1 MKSQS
6 NLGRNSFS
14 LNVDHCEFP
23 DNLFYDVENDVWFQ
37 KIETGS
43 QGTGRMGISSV
54 LLFLAGKISG
64 IKFRQVREET
74 DRGQSIATI
83 ESVRYFGAIRS
94 PVKGRISKLNEEL
107 LSNPSLVSASPYESW
122 IAEYNSLDEDSLDRL
137 LHGSNAK
144 DKLLSRIKEL
154 RIKCFKLL
162 PDEDMYSIGT
172 ECTTTLANLSELLSD
187 KQRGYVVHLV
197 TDDTTADIEMV
208 RWSRQTGNELVETR
222 REENLYHFIV
232 KKV

>member
-1 MKSQS
+1 
-6 NLGRNSFS
+6 

-43 QGTGRMGISSV
+43 QETGRMGISSV
-54 LLFLAGKISG
+54 LLFLAGKISR
-64 IKFRQVREET
+64 IRFRPVREEIE
-74 DRGQSIATI
+74 RGQSIATI
-83 ESVRYFGAIRS
+83 ESIKYFGAVRS
-94 PVKGRISKLNEEL
+94 PVKGRIFKLNEEL

-122 IAEYNSLDEDSLDRL
+122 IAEYNSFDEASLDGL
-137 LHGSNAK
+137 PYGLNAK

-154 RIKCFKLL
+154 RIRCFKLL

-187 KQRGYVVHLV
+187 KQRGYVIHLV
-197 TDDTTADIEMV
+197 TDDPTADIEMV
-208 RWSRQTGNELVETR
+208 RWSMQTGNGLVETR

-232 KKV
+232 RKV